1 MAKKH
6 GVLFDLDLLRA
17 LLAVADCGSFTA
29 ASARLHSTQ
38 STVSQKVRRLED
50 MAGHALLA
58 RGKREVRPTDQGEK
72 LLAYARRMLALNGEM
87 LDALAGTAAVTVRL
101 GVPEDFVAGRT
112 TRLLAG
118 FNRRYPRVKLE
129 VTTGLSRDLAH
140 AYDHGELDL
149 VLVKQRRNSREVV
162 ARWPEKLVWI
172 DSASDPAIGLDPLP
186 LVTFPPRGLYRDEMI
201 KAVEAQGR
209 DWRISFTS
217 SSLFGVQSAVAGGLG
232 ISLLPA
238 RAVTPG
244 HRVLTRRQGLPAV
257 DSMDIA
263 LLHRPAADP
272 LVKELGRTLAG
283 MFNRHRNSVA
293 AIRRVCWPA
302 DTAVMLPGGV
312 PYRVLGPRVRRASP
326 RRARPAHPP
335 RRRHRW
341 VRRARRRSPH
351 CRPPARSRSC
361 RSPRRSRR

>member
-1 MAKKH
+1 MESTKTR
-6 GVLFDLDLLRA
+6 GILFELDLLRA
-17 LLAVADCGSFTA
+17 LLAVVDCGSFTA

-50 MAGHALLA
+50 MAGHALLV

-87 LDALAGTAAVTVRL
+87 LDALAGAVIVTVRL
-101 GVPEDFVAGRT
+101 GVPEDFVAGRI

-118 FNRRYPRVKLE
+118 FNRKHPQVKLE
-129 VTTGLSRDLAH
+129 VTTGLSQDLAR
-140 AYDHGELDL
+140 AYDRGELDL
-149 VLVKQRRNSREVV
+149 ALVKQRRNSREAV

-172 DSASDPAIGLDPLP
+172 DSARHPAIGLDPLP

-201 KAVEAQGR
+201 KAVEGQRR

-238 RAVTPG
+238 RAVTPE
-244 HRVLTRRQGLPAV
+244 HRALTRRQGLPV
-257 DSMDIA
+257 IDCMDIA

-272 LVKELGRTLAG
+272 LVKELGRALAG
-283 MFNRHRNSVA
+283 MLDRHRS
-293 AIRRVCWPA
+293 
-302 DTAVMLPGGV
+302 
-312 PYRVLGPRVRRASP
+312 
-326 RRARPAHPP
+326 
-335 RRRHRW
+335 
-341 VRRARRRSPH
+341 
-351 CRPPARSRSC
+351 
-361 RSPRRSRR
+361 